1 MTDRLFLPALRGR
14 IGDWVYYVAVVKL
27 SDVKDRIHLAT
38 EIHTSATLNE
48 FIQRRVTKRS
58 EYIKDYI
65 LEQPQRFLNSLV
77 VGVYGGSPD
86 FYELRIGENPTLGIE
101 ELPEALDGAVGILRL
116 EGGERLFALDGQHRL
131 AGIRKALDER
141 PHLGD
146 ETVSAIFV
154 GHGQDVE
161 GMTRTRRLFTTLNR
175 YAKPISALDKI
186 AMDED
191 DIVAIVTRRL
201 VDNYPLFE
209 GRIPSTQAKPIP
221 VGDQVSITT
230 LASLYASLDLHLRPQ
245 GASSVAWAKRKRLRP
260 SDMEIDTA
268 YAAAVDLF
276 DALTSV
282 FEPLR
287 LLSEGQP
294 TNLVIPRFR
303 NREEGGHLILRPIG
317 LDLVVRVIRAFTE
330 QGLTVQQA
338 AERLGAVPMMLNA
351 EPWLGLLWDPSAR
364 RVNSRRENQQIARW
378 LLLYGAGGDVGWL
391 GKSVTIDRVR
401 RELMGVLF
409 PEDPNH
415 ELIDLKRFVQPVTR

>member
-101 ELPEALDGAVGILRL
+101 ELPEALDGSVGILRL

-245 GASSVAWAKRKRLRP
+245 GASSIAWAKRKRLRP

-378 LLLYGAGGDVGWL
+378 LLLYGAGGDVSWL